1 MVKIP
6 KTQFS
11 SVWVFINQLM
21 LETLLLPQLFLDFWF
36 NFFFFPFFNIYHVT
50 ISLFINKKNLT
61 WMDKA
66 YKLQFKIFDCFQ
78 SGLSYTISIMCGSF
92 RGELISTIKN
102 LFYSLFLE
110 SSNRN
115 NNVSLCY

>member
-66 YKLQFKIFDCFQ
+66 NKLQFKIFDCFQ
-78 SGLSYTISIMCGSF
+78 SGLSSF